1 MGPIHSTSGEVEWA
15 SDNRHI
21 FYVTKDDQERP
32 FKVWRHCIED
42 KGVGVSVFEE
52 SDEAF
57 YVGIG
62 KSRSEKVVL
71 INCGEL

>member
-1 MGPIHSTSGEVEWA
+1 
-15 SDNRHI
+15 
-21 FYVTKDDQERP
+21 VTKDDQERP